1 MLDSLTNRL
10 TGILDRLRGFGR
22 LTEENI
28 QEALREVRVAL
39 LEADVNFKVVKGFI
53 DRVRVKA
60 VGQDVLQSLTPG
72 QQVVKVVRDE
82 LVELLGGSAHR
93 LAMAP
98 HPPTVVMLVGLQGSG
113 KTTSAAKLA
122 RHFQKQGQHPL
133 LAAADVYRP
142 AAVDQLKTLGAQLGI
157 PVVGEATQRPV
168 EICAAARDEAAR
180 RGLSPLILDTAGRL
194 HIDEEMLE
202 ELRAIKRAVGPHHV
216 LLVVDAM
223 TGQDAVTVAEKFN
236 AAIGIDAVVLTKMD
250 GDARGG
256 AALSVRQVTGRPIAF
271 VGVGEKTEALEPF
284 HPDRLAQRILG
295 MGDVLSLVEKAQA
308 TVDAGQAE
316 ALAQKIHDDTFTL
329 EDFAT
334 QLRQL
339 RSMGPLGQ
347 LMDMVPFFKG
357 ARGLPKEMTGEEQEL
372 DRYTAII
379 GSMTPHERR
388 EPSVINGSRRARIAR
403 GSGTNVSDVN
413 RLLKQYGQL
422 RKMMKGLKNMEGRMG
437 KFKGALPFLADL
449 MRQMPIPLAL
459 DFLEVSSYGE
469 ATESSGVV
477 RILKDLAKPIEGR
490 DVVVV
495 EDILDTGHTLA
506 YVIEHLRSKQ
516 PASVRLCTLLD
527 KPARRIVPIQIDY
540 RGFEIPDKFV
550 VGYGLDYAERYRNL
564 PFIGVLK
571 PEVYRGEP

>member
-168 EICAAARDEAAR
+168 DICAAARDEAAR

-202 ELRAIKRAVGPHHV
+202 ELRVIKRAVGPHHV

-223 TGQDAVTVAEKFN
+223 TGQDAVTVAEKFT
-236 AAIGIDAVVLTKMD
+236 AAIGIDAVILTKMD

-316 ALAQKIHDDTFTL
+316 ALTQKIRDDTFTL

-334 QLRQL
+334 QLKQL

-357 ARGLPKEMTGEEQEL
+357 AKGLPKEMTGEEQEL
-372 DRYTAII
+372 DRYGAII
-379 GSMTPHERR
+379 ASMTPHERR

-403 GSGTNVSDVN
+403 GSGTSVSDVN
-413 RLLKQYGQL
+413 RLLKQYAQL
-422 RKMMKGLKNMEGRMG
+422 RKMMKGLKTMEGRMG
-437 KFKGALPFLADL
+437 KFKGALPFLP
-449 MRQMPIPLAL
+449 R
-459 DFLEVSSYGE
+459 
-469 ATESSGVV
+469 
-477 RILKDLAKPIEGR
+477 
-490 DVVVV
+490 
-495 EDILDTGHTLA
+495 
-506 YVIEHLRSKQ
+506 
-516 PASVRLCTLLD
+516 
-527 KPARRIVPIQIDY
+527 
-540 RGFEIPDKFV
+540 
-550 VGYGLDYAERYRNL
+550 
-564 PFIGVLK
+564 
-571 PEVYRGEP
+571 